1 MLSIIGTVLL
11 GVLKLFLIAVS
22 VVALLSLCAYLISE
36 AIVSVGYWAAYARN
50 RKLWPYSKTLTEWLW
65 AHVIGASTGITMMLL
80 FAFQQVADALG
91 YYFLSVWAPILGYYV
106 VALVIATNL
115 HKFWTDGEVWK
126 ADIYRPP
133 PSAVPPKRIAERT
146 VEPAVIAAEETNT
159 LAG

>member
-11 GVLKLFLIAVS
+11 GVLKLVLIAVS

-91 YYFLSVWAPILGYYV
+91 YYFLSVWTPIIGYFV
-106 VALVIATNL
+106 VALVIATKL
-115 HKFWTDGEVWK
+115 HRLWGYDEAYNAAVLLRAIDK
-126 ADIYRPP
+126 AEEP
-133 PSAVPPKRIAERT
+133 AVQEVPPKADERNVKYT
-146 VEPAVIAAEETNT
+146 YSV
-159 LAG
+159 